1 MPDMDRKGKT
11 RLVLF
16 CLFLL
21 AMFFT
26 DNGYIDL
33 AKQLNGTWQDAGAV
47 TADGADMTLF
57 TNILRSGASAVM
69 YLAWFTGIVIKN
81 LLLMLLFRLV
91 SIRKFD
97 IVSKQEIRLSVCVS
111 AVLTAAFLIY
121 GIVSAHELLFPLC
134 VNAGHLV
141 AVFSIYILG
150 LYFHSEKKMREK
162 LLKT

>member
-1 MPDMDRKGKT
+1 MDRKGKA

-21 AMFFT
+21 AIFLT

-33 AKQLNGTWQDAGAV
+33 AKQLNGTWQDAGTV
-47 TADGADMTLF
+47 TVDGADMTLF
-57 TNILRSGASAVM
+57 TNILKSGASAVM
-69 YLAWFTGIVIKN
+69 YLAWFTGTVIKN

-91 SIRKFD
+91 SLRKLD
-97 IVSKQEIRLSVCVS
+97 IVSGQEIRLSVCVS
-111 AVLTAAFLIY
+111 AVLTAVFLMY
-121 GIVSAHELLFPLC
+121 GITATHELLFPLC
-134 VNAGHLV
+134 VNAGHLT

>member
-1 MPDMDRKGKT
+1 MDRKGKT

-21 AMFFT
+21 AIFLT
-26 DNGYIDL
+26 DNGYTDL
-33 AKQLNGTWQDAGAV
+33 AKRLNGTWQDAGTVAV
-47 TADGADMTLF
+47 DGADMTLF

-69 YLAWFTGIVIKN
+69 YLAWFTGTVIKN

-91 SIRKFD
+91 SLRKLD
-97 IVSKQEIRLSVCVS
+97 IVSRQEIRLSVCVS
-111 AVLTAAFLIY
+111 VALTAAFLMY
-121 GIVSAHELLFPLC
+121 GITATHELLFPLC
-134 VNAGHLV
+134 VNTGHLV

-150 LYFHSEKKMREK
+150 LYFHSKKKMREK